1 MARDKVWLGVTA
13 IVINNN
19 GDWLLLK
26 KQYSGMRGMWS
37 TPAGFVDNGETADQ
51 AVLRELY
58 EETGIKGEVQGVIGL
73 RSGVIKGLISD
84 NMILFLVK
92 PTTTEITAI
101 LPNDEIEIVEWRSP
115 EAILSDQS
123 VSPMI
128 HHLVHSMSSA
138 ISLTSTE
145 SPGAH
150 FNYTHYHL
158 FT

>member
-1 MARDKVWLGVTA
+1 MARDKVWLGVNA
-13 IVINNN
+13 IIINAQ
-19 GDWLLLK
+19 GEWLLLK

-51 AVLRELY
+51 AVLRELR
-58 EETGIKGEVQGVIGL
+58 EETGIIGEVQGVVGL
-73 RSGVIKGLISD
+73 RSGVIKDVISD
-84 NMILFLVK
+84 NMILFLIK
-92 PTTTEITAI
+92 PLTTEITVPF
-101 LPNDEIEIVEWRSP
+101 PNDEIEIVAWRKP
-115 EAILSDQS
+115 EDILQDAT

-128 HHLVHSMSSA
+128 PHLINSMSKP

-145 SPGAH
+145 SPGAQ